1 MQEST
6 YNFEDNLKNVVYTS
20 DKLVN
25 NMLQSVQDEIER
37 IDSRVLEPSCG
48 DGNFLDA
55 ILRKKLFSVC
65 KKYGHSRVDFEFY
78 ILRALM
84 SLYGVEIDNSVV
96 ILCKQRLELS
106 VKQFYLKYYTEKQW
120 IVLLPLVQYILDTNI
135 LCGDSLSLTSPI
147 DGSPVVLAEWSF
159 LGSYKVKRRDF
170 VYEQLIDVS
179 ESAEKVLS
187 DRHIEGFIPKPVKDY
202 PLVKIFNIRNYA
214 KTILR

>member
-120 IVLLPLVQYILDTNI
+120 IVLLPLVRYILDTNI

-214 KTILR
+214 KI

>member
-48 DGNFLDA
+48 DGNFLDV

-214 KTILR
+214 KI

>member
-147 DGSPVVLAEWSF
+147 DGSPIVLAEWSF

-214 KTILR
+214 KI

>member
-65 KKYGHSRVDFEFY
+65 KNTAIPGW
-78 ILRALM
+78 IL
-84 SLYGVEIDNSVV
+84 
-96 ILCKQRLELS
+96 
-106 VKQFYLKYYTEKQW
+106 
-120 IVLLPLVQYILDTNI
+120 
-135 LCGDSLSLTSPI
+135 
-147 DGSPVVLAEWSF
+147 SF
-159 LGSYKVKRRDF
+159 
-170 VYEQLIDVS
+170 
-179 ESAEKVLS
+179 
-187 DRHIEGFIPKPVKDY
+187 
-202 PLVKIFNIRNYA
+202 IFCEH
-214 KTILR
+214 

>member
-25 NMLQSVQDEIER
+25 NMLQSVQYEIER

-120 IVLLPLVQYILDTNI
+120 IVLLPLVQYILDHY
-135 LCGDSLSLTSPI
+135 C
-147 DGSPVVLAEWSF
+147 
-159 LGSYKVKRRDF
+159 
-170 VYEQLIDVS
+170 
-179 ESAEKVLS
+179 
-187 DRHIEGFIPKPVKDY
+187 PVKVD
-202 PLVKIFNIRNYA
+202 
-214 KTILR
+214 

>member
-170 VYEQLIDVS
+170 VYEQLIDVY

-214 KTILR
+214 KI

>member
-159 LGSYKVKRRDF
+159 WD
-170 VYEQLIDVS
+170 
-179 ESAEKVLS
+179 
-187 DRHIEGFIPKPVKDY
+187 HIKLKDE
-202 PLVKIFNIRNYA
+202 ISFMSN
-214 KTILR
+214 

>member
-96 ILCKQRLELS
+96 ILCKQRLEHS

-202 PLVKIFNIRNYA
+202 PLVKIFDIRNYA
-214 KTILR
+214 KI

>member
-96 ILCKQRLELS
+96 ILCKQRLELI

-147 DGSPVVLAEWSF
+147 DGSPIVLAEWSF

-214 KTILR
+214 KI

>member
-96 ILCKQRLELS
+96 ILCKQRLELR

-214 KTILR
+214 KI

>member
-159 LGSYKVKRRDF
+159 LGSYKVKRRNF

-202 PLVKIFNIRNYA
+202 PIVKIFNIRNYA
-214 KTILR
+214 KI

>member
-55 ILRKKLFSVC
+55 ILRKKLFRVC

-214 KTILR
+214 KI

>member
-25 NMLQSVQDEIER
+25 NMLQSVQDVIER

-214 KTILR
+214 KI

>member
-55 ILRKKLFSVC
+55 ILRKKLFRVC

-179 ESAEKVLS
+179 ESAEKVL
-187 DRHIEGFIPKPVKDY
+187 D
-202 PLVKIFNIRNYA
+202 
-214 KTILR
+214 ILKALFQSP

>member
-214 KTILR
+214 KI

>member
-48 DGNFLDA
+48 DGDFLDA

-202 PLVKIFNIRNYA
+202 PIVKIFNIRNYA
-214 KTILR
+214 KI

>member
-147 DGSPVVLAEWSF
+147 DGSPIVLAEWSF

-202 PLVKIFNIRNYA
+202 PLVKIFDIRNYA
-214 KTILR
+214 KI

>member
-202 PLVKIFNIRNYA
+202 PIVKIFNIRNYA
-214 KTILR
+214 KI

>member
-48 DGNFLDA
+48 DGNFLNA

-159 LGSYKVKRRDF
+159 FGSYKVKRRDF

-214 KTILR
+214 KI

>member
-84 SLYGVEIDNSVV
+84 SLYGIEIDNSVV

-214 KTILR
+214 KI